1 MGNAFVLLRNNLFL
15 ARSSLRS
22 QSDIQLASY
31 RQTHET
37 WEASKTQQ
45 RNESS
50 ECPSGGRMEDVQVFN
65 FIGDIQP
72 SCLDNYLLK
81 IQIPIVRMRLD
92 IFWRSGEVIIV
103 TKRKVFSMET
113 ISMEFAPIA
122 RRVSRA

>member
-65 FIGDIQP
+65 FIGDI
-72 SCLDNYLLK
+72 
-81 IQIPIVRMRLD
+81 
-92 IFWRSGEVIIV
+92 
-103 TKRKVFSMET
+103 
-113 ISMEFAPIA
+113 
-122 RRVSRA
+122 